1 MSVEIVPVPALSDN
15 YVWLVRDAA
24 SGAVAVVDP
33 AAADPVAAA
42 LDARG
47 WRPTLILNTHHH
59 GDHVGGNAELKAR
72 YGCPV
77 VGPAADAHRIPG
89 MDRGVREGEA
99 VPFGGAAFRT
109 LETPGHTTGHVSF
122 HLPEASAV
130 FCGDTLFSLGCGRMF
145 EGTPEGFWTSLSKL
159 RALPDD
165 TLVCCGHEYTASNA
179 RFAVRLD
186 PANPAL
192 AARAA
197 EVERLRAEGRPT
209 VPSRLG
215 GEKAANPFLRADD
228 PSIAAAV
235 GLPGGDP
242 AAVFA
247 AVRRAKDN
255 S

>member
-1 MSVEIVPVPALSDN
+1 MSFEIVPVPALSDN

-33 AAADPVAAA
+33 AEAGPVAAA

-47 WRPTLILNTHHH
+47 WRPALILNTHHH
-59 GDHVGGNAELKAR
+59 GDHVGGNAGLKAR
-72 YGCPV
+72 YGCSV
-77 VGPAADAHRIPG
+77 VGPAADAHRIPT
-89 MDRGVREGEA
+89 MDRGVREGED
-99 VPFGGAAFRT
+99 VPFGGTVFRT
-109 LETPGHTTGHVSF
+109 IATPGHTTGHVSF

-145 EGTPEGFWTSLSKL
+145 EGTPEGFWASMLKL

-179 RFAVRLD
+179 RFAVGLD
-186 PANPAL
+186 PGNAAL
-192 AARAA
+192 ADRAA
-197 EVERLRAEGRPT
+197 EVARLRAEGRPT

-215 GEKAANPFLRADD
+215 GEKAANPFLRADA
-228 PSIAAAV
+228 PEVAAAV

-247 AVRRAKDN
+247 AVRRAKDT